1 MSKQL
6 VTSVVTAWSGGG
18 GNLRGKFLQGQSGL
32 AHWNHNGGI
41 SLGQELRQTIMV
53 LTAYMRTTSETE
65 LVGRLKHSNSL
76 FQPLH
81 LHISLQ

>member
-1 MSKQL
+1 MGEG
-6 VTSVVTAWSGGG
+6 VNV
-18 GNLRGKFLQGQSGL
+18 RGKFLQGQSGL

-41 SLGQELRQTIMV
+41 SLGQELRQIIMV
-53 LTAYMRTTSETE
+53 LTAYMRTTSQTE
-65 LVGRLKHSNSL
+65 LAWRLKHFNGL